1 MNEINNVDR
10 IAALELQLITIKE
23 KYKQIEEEKKIMDLQ
38 VRSLVKDPKS
48 RKVSGLVV
56 TTDGGA
62 RKTLRDVVE
71 TYIMPKVKFQRDAD
85 LFSMQRGSI
94 GWELVKQ
101 MRVSPAN
108 IEEQVMWWGDRM
120 KIVKDLMRE
129 HRSTANRKIKMEVMK
144 GKSYSYEKLH
154 VFCMINHPS
163 YPSNRLFY
171 YYISPLDRIN
181 EE

>member
-1 MNEINNVDR
+1 MTEINNVDR

-108 IEEQVMWWGDRM
+108 VEEQVMWWGDRM

-144 GKSYSYEKLH
+144 GKSYSYEKLY